1 MDAVIIVG
9 YGAPETLEEVS
20 GFMTSLIGRTPS
32 DEVLDRLKSHYVAIG
47 GRSPLIGY
55 AREIAASVEKK
66 LASGGTLVPVEIG
79 MVHTAPSIIEAVDAL
94 VDCGATRII
103 AVSLSPFYSTAS
115 NGRAFEEVGGA
126 VALHEGV
133 KLVCAPE
140 IGLFEGFIKAQAD
153 ALGKI
158 FDAVDVET
166 DEAPISFS
174 AHSLPLSAVETGDYV
189 YEDGLRRAADALSE
203 HLFLSPADEDGY
215 MIEDIK
221 AYGTSKPPRPWCVTF
236 QSQGMRGAD
245 WLKPTLSEFI
255 DDAAKRGIKA
265 VVCSP
270 LGFST
275 DHMET
280 LYDLDIVAKKQV
292 TDAGMAFFRSASPNN
307 SESLVDAFVESIE
320 TVRESE

>member
-32 DEVLDRLKSHYVAIG
+32 DEVLDRMKSHYEAIG
-47 GRSPLIGY
+47 GSSPLIGY
-55 AREIAASVEKK
+55 ARDIAASVEKR
-66 LASGGTLVPVEIG
+66 LGLGGVLVPVEIG
-79 MVHTAPSIIEAVDAL
+79 MVHTAPSITSAVDAL

-115 NGRAFEEVGGA
+115 NGRAFEEVA
-126 VALHEGV
+126 ETVDLYENV
-133 KLVCAPE
+133 ELVCAPE
-140 IGLFEGFIKAQAD
+140 VGLFEGFIKAQAD
-153 ALGKI
+153 ALAAV

-174 AHSLPLSAVETGDYV
+174 AHSLPMSAVEAGDYV
-189 YEDGLRRAADALSE
+189 YEEGLRRAADAVAE
-203 HLFLSPADEDGY
+203 RLFLSPADEDGY
-215 MIEDIK
+215 LIKDFK

-236 QSQGMRGAD
+236 QSQGMRGTD

-255 DDAAKRGIKA
+255 DDAAKRGTKA

-292 TDAGMAFFRSASPNN
+292 VDAGMAFFRSATPNH
-307 SESLVDAFVESIE
+307 SESLVDAFIASIE
-320 TVRESE
+320 TVRESK